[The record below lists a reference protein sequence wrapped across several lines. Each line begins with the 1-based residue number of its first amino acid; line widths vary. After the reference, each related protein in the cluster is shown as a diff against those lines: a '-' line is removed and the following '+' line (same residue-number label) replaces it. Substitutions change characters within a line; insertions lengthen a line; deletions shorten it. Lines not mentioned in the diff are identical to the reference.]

1 MQATLPMPVQTATL
15 AACNGNVKLVRNGQ
29 TIACE
34 PGMQLLP
41 GDRIEAGNS
50 GHAEVQFTGVTEH
63 VVIEHGSAAT
73 MALQTVQLDQPA
85 QWVVTD
91 LEGAHV
97 FMEGQAQTDAQPP
110 VQHAAEHASLQG
122 LVADNANTTA
132 PAPSDTGGHHWGEAL
147 LGFGAAAFVAADSGG
162 SGSSTTAD
170 PTLSPAGSDASGS
183 SAQPAPQPDPQPSP
197 QPDPSTSNGN
207 SGSGGNTSGGN
218 LLTDLLHLQQS
229 PSVSSAASHNPGL
242 NDLLQGVLGQHKSA

>member
-41 GDRIEAGNS
+41 GDRIIAGNS

-63 VVIEHGSAAT
+63 VVIENGSAAT

-97 FMEGQAQTDAQPP
+97 FMEDATHTAHTAHAK
-110 VQHAAEHASLQG
+110 QHATEHASLQG
-122 LVADNANTTA
+122 LVGEPGEHSTAAATPADT
-132 PAPSDTGGHHWGEAL
+132 SSHHWGDAL
-147 LGFGAAAFVAADSGG
+147 LGLGAAAFVAADSGG
-162 SGSSTTAD
+162 SSS
-170 PTLSPAGSDASGS
+170 S
-183 SAQPAPQPDPQPSP
+183 
-197 QPDPSTSNGN
+197 
-207 SGSGGNTSGGN
+207 
-218 LLTDLLHLQQS
+218 
-229 PSVSSAASHNPGL
+229 
-242 NDLLQGVLGQHKSA
+242 